1 MKLRPYQQQLITD
14 IGSSLKNGHRAIVAV
29 LGCGGGKSI
38 IQGSIAK
45 SASDKGK
52 RVLFLVHRKEL
63 CQQITNTFKGLGVD
77 LSLCDISMVQTIS
90 RRLDKLPNYD
100 LIITDECF
108 TANTLIDGKPISTIK
123 EGNTVKSYNENKNI
137 IEEKKVTHVFKRKA
151 RSLLNVQF
159 SNGKSLTCTFNHP
172 IYVDGYG
179 YKKAIELKEGDY
191 VRSLLLHNVWEVS
204 EFKEPHKKSNPAQTI
219 YLQKDRENLLL
230 QRVWTTLHQYGFK
243 YNNGKYK
250 SKICKPTD
258 KNKQSD
264 ATRRN
269 KSKNV
274 TNTKTDR
281 ASTENKRRKRERHDC
296 TSRNDVYSINPIES
310 DCGMCR
316 ADTKCRH
323 IQDKISN
330 FLQSRYSSARENDCH
345 RNRWF
350 KPLFDNKAITRQ
362 EKRFLF
368 DIVRVESVE
377 ILQQTSDGTFG
388 GMCANGYVYN
398 LEVEGNHNYFA
409 NGILVHNCHHSTANT
424 YLKIYGH
431 YNNAMKLGFTATPIR
446 LNKGGLGEVYT
457 DLITSVSTKWLIE
470 NNYLAPYKYY
480 SVKLADTSTLHTV
493 AGEFKQDEVQQLME
507 NKEIYGDTVKQWERL
522 AKGSKTI
529 VYCASVEAS
538 KKTSEQFLLHGYSS
552 IAIDGNTP
560 QSERERAMRAFRN
573 GEVRILCN
581 CELFGEGLDVPDC
594 ECVVLLR
601 PTQSLTLFIQQSM
614 RSMRYMPN
622 KTAIIIDHV
631 GNCYR
636 HGLPDD
642 DREWSLEPKHKQE
655 SIVKIREC
663 KNCFAVY
670 PPNLSK
676 CPYCGAEAT
685 HEIRKTDKKVVEV
698 DLVELQRTEE
708 IKSAAYSDLKA
719 ETWDDIVKIQK
730 ARGYKFWWCF
740 KYAKLHKIA
749 IPKKYYAYMVRN
761 GLW

>member
-1 MKLRPYQQQLITD
+1 MWRRL
-14 IGSSLKNGHRAIVAV
+14 
-29 LGCGGGKSI
+29 GKSI

-45 SASDKGK
+45 SATDKSK

-63 CQQITNTFKGLGVD
+63 CQQITNTFKELDVD
-77 LSLCDISMVQTIS
+77 LSLCDISMVQTVS
-90 RRLDKLPNYD
+90 CRLGKLPNYD

-108 TANTLIDGKPISTIK
+108 TADVLVDGKPISTIK
-123 EGNTVKSYNENKNI
+123 EGDVVRSYNESKDI
-137 IEEKKVTHVFKRKA
+137 VETKRVTHIFKRKA
-151 RSLLNVQF
+151 SNLLKVQF
-159 SNGKSLTCTFNHP
+159 SNGKHLKCTPNHP

-204 EFKEPHKKSNPAQTI
+204 GFKESHKKSNPAQTI

-230 QRVWTTLHQYGFK
+230 QKVWSKLYRYGFK
-243 YNNGKYK
+243 RNDGKHK
-250 SKICKPTD
+250 QKICKPT
-258 KNKQSD
+258 NETEQPD
-264 ATRRN
+264 ATRGIKN
-269 KSKNV
+269 KNGADVKA
-274 TNTKTDR
+274 DR
-281 ASTENKRRKRERHDC
+281 ASAENKRGEWKRHNYPSKKDA
-296 TSRNDVYSINPIES
+296 YSVELIES
-310 DCGMCR
+310 NRRVCGLHER
-316 ADTKCRH
+316 SEN
-323 IQDKISN
+323 IQNKLSTL
-330 FLQSRYSSARENDCH
+330 LQDRYSLATENDCH

-350 KPLFDNKAITRQ
+350 KPLVKKTARTRQ

-368 DIVRVESVE
+368 DFVRVESVE
-377 ILQQTSDGTFG
+377 VLQQTGDGTFG
-388 GMCANGYVYN
+388 GLCADGYVYN

-431 YNNAMKLGFTATPIR
+431 YNNAMKLGFTATPVR
-446 LNKGGLGEVYT
+446 LGNGGLGEVYT

-552 IAIDGNTP
+552 IAIDGKTP

-749 IPKKYYAYMVRN
+749 IPKKYYAYMMRN